1 MSKNIIIA
9 CAVSL
14 AVLIIAGSGWLLFNR
29 TNSAT
34 FQLNATAGPQNSV
47 APLPS
52 TAGQSAGATTV
63 QNSDKSIISFTLS
76 GLTPEVNGV
85 IDYDSYKVT
94 INVPSGT
101 DVTKLTPT
109 ISIPAAATISPKS
122 GVAEN
127 FTNPVA
133 YTVTAQDGS
142 AQNYIVT
149 VITGAGR

>member
-1 MSKNIIIA
+1 
-9 CAVSL
+9 
-14 AVLIIAGSGWLLFNR
+14 
-29 TNSAT
+29 
-34 FQLNATAGPQNSV
+34 
-47 APLPS
+47 
-52 TAGQSAGATTV
+52 
-63 QNSDKSIISFTLS
+63 
-76 GLTPEVNGV
+76 
-85 IDYDSYKVT
+85 
-94 INVPSGT
+94 VPSGT